1 MEILFSREK
10 VPLKCALKINWSVKT
25 PSHRPSM
32 GVACRELWAPGEDSS
47 LQILQPV
54 LVHTGDGTA
63 ILRGHHYSY
72 V

>member
-1 MEILFSREK
+1 
-10 VPLKCALKINWSVKT
+10 
-25 PSHRPSM
+25 M